1 MDFGEYSGKTLA
13 PEYPW
18 KQATRK
24 KSQKKTENGTQ
35 IKEGDMPG
43 RNIANDH
50 DSAQTQPT
58 GSQQRENNAKE
69 RGDPSD
75 CRRAET
81 TSEEKATGNVIQ
93 PSSNNNVD
101 ENPSPERPQKKS
113 RSRSRSRGRHQQ
125 QQQKVS
131 WAHFINPPSAPS
143 NSSPKTQQQQQQEH
157 QQQQQQQQQQI
168 SKLEK
173 TVESLR
179 ELNSKLMKRLDDCE
193 KRPQHFTGTSLPMSL
208 EERINTVIEQK
219 LERMVDQKIEQRF
232 QQLEH
237 FLEQRLSQI
246 TNAMTE
252 KFGNIGT
259 TILKMG
265 EAIDTLTNTISSL
278 VSRAYESDRR
288 LATLEKERE
297 QLRKKPKRI
306 SHVLQ
311 PLLPFTMASNKK
323 GIGEQLK
330 LWQWNCR
337 SIQRKKQNLLQFTYS
352 HQPDIIALQETETDA
367 FKLRGYETHI
377 AEGKRRTA
385 ILIKKQY
392 TTQQHHIDHRTEH
405 TLVEVIP
412 RTKTLQSLFIL
423 NMYSPPSESLNDF
436 DKLLNAVKKI
446 TKGQQLIVLG
456 DFNAPH
462 VAWGYHVTRK
472 KGNNVHDAAQQH
484 GLTLWNDPQLPTRV
498 GNSVSTDTSPDL
510 TFSFG
515 IRQVQ
520 WTRLDETLGS
530 DHYIVQLVI
539 QHYKTPL
546 KTGQAKITDWTA
558 FRKHDIPDVQD
569 IEEWT
574 KQVIDTVAKHTKT
587 VKLSVEHPD
596 VDPHLLHMWEA
607 RTGLLKRWTRQK
619 RNRKL
624 RLRIAALT
632 RQAEEYA
639 EDLARQN
646 WNRVCDE
653 LQGTLSNRR
662 TWAILRKLLAKTEPR
677 TTTKQNIQRLIH
689 NFQGTEGSNTECLSS
704 RPSQRLMNTSGG
716 EGDN

>member
-1 MDFGEYSGKTLA
+1 MSEEENETSAEAALKEPSMDFDEYSRKTLA

-75 CRRAET
+75 CRRAGERGGRLPKRQPGPPLPEDEYKVVFRPQTALNISKWTSKVLTQSIANASGIPTKEFYEHVTIQMQWNQNLIVASTALEERVEKLLSVTQIQLGKATYELLPYVRTVSGFVKGVVHGIEAGTTTQELYELISTDGYTMTWARMLGKTSTTAVLYFEGPHVPFYVKVGSVYTHCRPYRKTVQFCRACHDFGHRSDVCPNPDRNLCDKCGVENPRENHECHPICKLCELPHLTASRECKKRLKPAPPPLRIREARSKSKTRPLVET
-81 TSEEKATGNVIQ
+81 TSEEKATGNIIQ

-101 ENPSPERPQKKS
+101 ENPSPEKPQKKS
-113 RSRSRSRGRHQQ
+113 RSRSRSRGCHQQ

-193 KRPQHFTGTSLPMSL
+193 KRPQHFTRTSLPMSL
-208 EERINTVIEQK
+208 EERINTIIEQK

-278 VSRAYESDRR
+278 VSRADESDRR

-297 QLRKKPKRI
+297 QLRKKPKPN
-306 SHVLQ
+306 Q
-311 PLLPFTMASNKK
+311 PCATTTSTLHN
-323 GIGEQLK
+323 GEQ
-330 LWQWNCR
+330 
-337 SIQRKKQNLLQFTYS
+337 
-352 HQPDIIALQETETDA
+352 
-367 FKLRGYETHI
+367 
-377 AEGKRRTA
+377 
-385 ILIKKQY
+385 
-392 TTQQHHIDHRTEH
+392 
-405 TLVEVIP
+405 
-412 RTKTLQSLFIL
+412 
-423 NMYSPPSESLNDF
+423 
-436 DKLLNAVKKI
+436 
-446 TKGQQLIVLG
+446 
-456 DFNAPH
+456 
-462 VAWGYHVTRK
+462 
-472 KGNNVHDAAQQH
+472 
-484 GLTLWNDPQLPTRV
+484 
-498 GNSVSTDTSPDL
+498 
-510 TFSFG
+510 
-515 IRQVQ
+515 
-520 WTRLDETLGS
+520 
-530 DHYIVQLVI
+530 
-539 QHYKTPL
+539 
-546 KTGQAKITDWTA
+546 
-558 FRKHDIPDVQD
+558 
-569 IEEWT
+569 
-574 KQVIDTVAKHTKT
+574 
-587 VKLSVEHPD
+587 
-596 VDPHLLHMWEA
+596 
-607 RTGLLKRWTRQK
+607 
-619 RNRKL
+619 
-624 RLRIAALT
+624 
-632 RQAEEYA
+632 
-639 EDLARQN
+639 
-646 WNRVCDE
+646 
-653 LQGTLSNRR
+653 
-662 TWAILRKLLAKTEPR
+662 
-677 TTTKQNIQRLIH
+677 
-689 NFQGTEGSNTECLSS
+689 
-704 RPSQRLMNTSGG
+704 
-716 EGDN
+716 